1 MNKSMP
7 LKFRVI
13 EKCWQNAK
21 VNDLIKHIKLQE
33 RLSKAAQESLYN
45 FFNNKFSYQLMPTYK
60 CI

>member
-1 MNKSMP
+1 MP